1 MRAFRYQ
8 ILNVFS
14 ETHFAGNPL
23 AVFPDA
29 AGLSDAE
36 MQQLAQQLNLS
47 ESTFVTPHQQA
58 DAAVRIF
65 TPNYELPFAG
75 HPTLGTAWV
84 VAQGRTDVT
93 LAMPA
98 GTIPVHV
105 AGDIATL
112 TAQPP
117 RYRDAA
123 TAADIAAALH
133 LPLQSVSGTPRWVNT
148 GTEQLV
154 VPLASAE
161 AVAACAPTV
170 EQFEAIAT
178 NAVGVAQMLVWARD
192 GDEITARFFWVQYG
206 AIGEDYGTGSAGAN
220 LAGWL
225 LAELTALPYTCT
237 MVQGRGIGRLAHVRV
252 AIEADRAIRVSGRV
266 VQVGEGVLTLP
277 GQATA

>member
-1 MRAFRYQ
+1 MRTFRYLL
-8 ILNVFS
+8 LNVFS
-14 ETHFAGNPL
+14 ESHFAGNPL
-23 AVFPDA
+23 AVFPA
-29 AGLSDAE
+29 AHGLTDTE

-47 ESTFVTPHQQA
+47 ETTFVTAHASA

-75 HPTLGTAWV
+75 HPTLGTAWA
-84 VAQGRTDVT
+84 VAQGRADVT

-98 GTIPVHV
+98 GLIPVRLD
-105 AGDIATL
+105 GDVATL

-117 RYRDAA
+117 RYRDATPTAEIA
-123 TAADIAAALH
+123 TALR
-133 LPLQSVSGTPRWVNT
+133 LPASAFAGTPRWVNT

-161 AVAACAPTV
+161 AVSACAPTV
-170 EQFEAIAT
+170 AAFEAVAT

-192 GDEITARFFWVQYG
+192 GADIVARFFWVQYG

-225 LAELTALPYTCT
+225 LGEATPLPFMAT
-237 MVQGRGIGRLAHVRV
+237 MIQGRGIGRLAHVRV
-252 AIEADRAIRVSGRV
+252 LIDADRAIRVGGRV
-266 VQVGEGVLTLP
+266 VQVGEGALTLP
-277 GQATA
+277 D